1 MKILSITIET
11 VLTLFFQ
18 FYNSNILYYFIFYFT
33 RGDHIIYEAEVYKI
47 TCFFFYSSVKLIHYC
62 PRNRNTLGYKYIQVL
77 LGIEP
82 RLHDSKS

>member
-1 MKILSITIET
+1 MHCCEVLRQFGVKKIVYTT
-11 VLTLFFQ
+11 DTM
-18 FYNSNILYYFIFYFT
+18 
-33 RGDHIIYEAEVYKI
+33 YE
-47 TCFFFYSSVKLIHYC
+47 SVKLIHYC